1 MEKNHA
7 IVQSKKMSLN
17 TTIDKDNLPKH
28 LAIIMDGNGR
38 WAKQKGFLRAFGHE
52 NGTKSVRTTVE
63 SCAKLGIEN
72 LTLYAFSTE
81 NWNRPKLE
89 VETLMKLLI
98 SSLKKELDTLQKN
111 NIRLN
116 AIGNLDLLPSSA
128 KKELVT
134 VIEKTKNNSRMT
146 LTLALSYG
154 SREELLNAVKNISS
168 KVKNNIISQDDID
181 ESIINQHLYT
191 HNLPDVDLVI
201 RTSGEHR
208 ISNFLLWQIAYAEF
222 YFTDVLWPDFK
233 ENDLYDAIISY
244 QKRERRFGKTSEQIK

>member
-1 MEKNHA
+1 MN
-7 IVQSKKMSLN
+7 IQDSIN
-17 TTIDKDNLPKH
+17 KDNLPKH

-38 WAKQKGFLRAFGHE
+38 WAKQKGLLRAFGHE
-52 NGTKSVRTTVE
+52 NGTKSVKITVE
-63 SCAKLGIEN
+63 TCAKLGIEN

-89 VETLMKLLI
+89 VDTLMNLLI
-98 SSLKKELDTLQKN
+98 SSLKKEFETLQKN
-111 NIRLN
+111 NIKLN
-116 AIGNLDLLPSSA
+116 CIGNIDLLPSKA
-128 KKELVT
+128 KKELLE

-154 SREELLNAVKNISS
+154 SREEMLNAVKNICD
-168 KVKNNIISQDDID
+168 KVKNNIISIDSID

-191 HNLPDVDLVI
+191 HNLPDVDLLI

-208 ISNFLLWQIAYAEF
+208 ISNFLLWQIAYAEL

-233 ENDLYDAIISY
+233 EEDLYEAIISY

>member
-1 MEKNHA
+1 
-7 IVQSKKMSLN
+7 MSLLD
-17 TTIDKDNLPKH
+17 TINKDNLPKH

-38 WAKQKGFLRAFGHE
+38 WAKKQGLLRAFGHE
-52 NGTKSVRTTVE
+52 KGTKSVRVTVE
-63 SCAKLGIEN
+63 TCAKLGIEN

-89 VETLMKLLI
+89 VDTLMKLLLN
-98 SSLKKELDTLQKN
+98 SLKKELQTLEQN

-116 AIGNLDLLPSSA
+116 CIGNIDSLPSKA
-128 KKELVT
+128 KKELLS
-134 VIEKTKNNSRMT
+134 VIEKTKNNTRMT

-154 SREELLNAVKNISS
+154 SREELLNAVKIISD
-168 KVKNNIISQDDID
+168 KVKNNIISIGSID
-181 ESIINQHLYT
+181 ESIINEHLYT
-191 HNLPDVDLVI
+191 RNLPDVDLVI

-233 ENDLYDAIISY
+233 EEDLYAAIISY